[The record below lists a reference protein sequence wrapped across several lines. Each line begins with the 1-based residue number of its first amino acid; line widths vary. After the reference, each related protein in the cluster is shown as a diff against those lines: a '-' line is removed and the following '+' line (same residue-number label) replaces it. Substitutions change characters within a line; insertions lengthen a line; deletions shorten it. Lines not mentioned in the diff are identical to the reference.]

1 MLKVLDAG
9 PGVSLQDNGRPGFQR
24 YGVTEG
30 GVMDRWALAEVNTL
44 LGNAL
49 NTAALEMIAIGGSFT
64 IAGETQMAKESTVAG
79 EMADEPVLMATSG
92 AEMDLTVDGTPIAW
106 RSSFLIKPGQV
117 VRCGYARGSI
127 YSYLQVAG
135 GFTTTP
141 VLGSR
146 STHSRSGFGGFN
158 GCPVKSGDNLP
169 LKGSHDL
176 SAQSQRLPAAD
187 YLARESIRIV
197 WGTQSDVFS
206 AEVRDALL
214 HSEFRVSAERDRMG
228 ARLITDAGS
237 MAAVTGLSGVSDAV
251 LIGDIQVAGDGVATV
266 LLADRQPTGG
276 YPRIATVI
284 TADLDTISQ
293 MPTGKPFRFELVTAS
308 QAVDA
313 LRQRVQSI
321 DNLPS
326 ILQSVT
332 RQPEDIPNLLSYN
345 LIDGVVAP
353 N

>member
-1 MLKVLDAG
+1 
-9 PGVSLQDNGRPGFQR
+9 
-24 YGVTEG
+24 
-30 GVMDRWALAEVNTL
+30 MDRWALAEVNTL

-64 IAGETQMAKESTVAG
+64 IARETQTAKESTVANEKANEKASEVAGEVAG

-92 AEMDLTVDGTPIAW
+92 AEMELTVDGTPMPW
-106 RSSFLIKPGQV
+106 RTSFLVKPGQV

-135 GFTTTP
+135 GFITTP
-141 VLGSR
+141 VLGSC

-158 GCPVKSGDNLP
+158 GRPVKSGDELP
-169 LKGSHDL
+169 LKGSNYL
-176 SAQSQRLPAAD
+176 SAQSQQLPAAE

-206 AEVRDALL
+206 AKVRNVLL
-214 HSEFRVSAERDRMG
+214 NSEFSVSAERDRMG
-228 ARLITDAGS
+228 ARLLTDAGS
-237 MAAVTGLSGVSDAV
+237 MASETGLSGVSDAV

-284 TADLDTISQ
+284 TADLDAISQ

-321 DNLPS
+321 DNLS
-326 ILQSVT
+326 SALESVT

-345 LIDGVVAP
+345 LIDGVVAAK
-353 N
+353 